1 MEMIAEI
8 VKAILPADVQHITY
22 IGELPTDVDQC
33 VALTESG
40 GLHGTY
46 FAKDQLNTP
55 YLKVSVRSPKYAEGY
70 SIVAKIKNTLTSY
83 SNHQEFGMVL
93 VGDIMYFG
101 RDDKRRNAFQ
111 LTYKIYSYI
120 GGQQ

>member
-1 MEMIAEI
+1 MEMIAET
-8 VKAILPADVQHITY
+8 VKAILPADLQRITY
-22 IGELPTDVDQC
+22 IGEFPTDADLC

-40 GLHGTY
+40 GLHSTY

-55 YLKVSVRSPKYAEGY
+55 YLKISIRSKKYDEGY
-70 SIVAKIKNTLTSY
+70 LITSQLKTLLTSY

-120 GGQQ
+120 GG